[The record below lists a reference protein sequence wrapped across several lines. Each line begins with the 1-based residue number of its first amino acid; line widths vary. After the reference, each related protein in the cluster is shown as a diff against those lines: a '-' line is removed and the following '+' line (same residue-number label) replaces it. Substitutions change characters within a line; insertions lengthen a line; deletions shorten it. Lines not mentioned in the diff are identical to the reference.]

1 MTSIKYKIQK
11 CIHLEYL
18 NCPSNGIIHISKIL
32 FYMVNDKKFQ
42 QNFAELLML
51 RINFYRSVLPHMN
64 DSCVNL
70 LLEHS
75 FFFFLAK
82 KDI

>member
-18 NCPSNGIIHISKIL
+18 NCPSNGSIIHISKIL

-42 QNFAELLML
+42 QNFA
-51 RINFYRSVLPHMN
+51 
-64 DSCVNL
+64 
-70 LLEHS
+70 
-75 FFFFLAK
+75 
-82 KDI
+82 